1 MRQLNK
7 IQTAIFLCG
16 GTMMVIGVA
25 LNFFGLSKVAP
36 WTFLVGAVGFAS
48 MQMLQTYG
56 GNSLAIRRLRRI
68 LLISDILFV
77 VSGLL
82 MVENVYCF
90 TLPLFVK
97 FGMDGLRA
105 YNQYVVH
112 NNWVV
117 TMLIAA
123 IIQIYTTHRLSK
135 ELEREQNNQK

>member
-1 MRQLNK
+1 
-7 IQTAIFLCG
+7 
-16 GTMMVIGVA
+16 
-25 LNFFGLSKVAP
+25 
-36 WTFLVGAVGFAS
+36 

-56 GNSLAIRRLRRI
+56 GNNLAIRRLRRI